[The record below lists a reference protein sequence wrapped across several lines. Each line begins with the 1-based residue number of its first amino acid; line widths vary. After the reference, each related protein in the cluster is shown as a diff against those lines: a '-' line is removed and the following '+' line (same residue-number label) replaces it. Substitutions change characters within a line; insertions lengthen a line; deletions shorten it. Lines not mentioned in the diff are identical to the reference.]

1 MKNILVL
8 IKNNLRISIVKNP
21 VGFLVS
27 LLAPVLIFYIMMS
40 LLNFN
45 SGYIKVGLVDKDN
58 SKTSKNLV
66 EFIKNYE
73 GFTIQ
78 NINQDNIN
86 NLFAEGNIDLVIEI
100 DSSFEENLINGL
112 VKGVKI
118 RSLENRDTGKAIIVL
133 LNQEITN
140 LKNLTLAAEG
150 NKEAYH
156 LALDNYNDN
165 SYIKLQRKNL
175 NDLYGDY
182 TYSQI
187 FAGFIVM
194 FMLIRGMVTSSR
206 VFMEKKENVYNRI
219 FMAPVK
225 TYEYYLADAI
235 SGYVIVLIQVI
246 LGVLGI
252 KLLKINMG
260 FGYLELIIILS
271 IFGLVSISLGIL
283 CRSFSKNHNEA
294 SNIFNFFHMIFIMI
308 GGAFVPLDI
317 MPPIIEKISYFTP
330 VRWVIEAIISMQQGA
345 SLVEIYKY
353 LAIILLFAVTFFII
367 GTYNTSKEEKK
378 TIIN

>member
-140 LKNLTLAAEG
+140 LKSLTLAAEG

-187 FAGFIVM
+187 FVGFIVM